1 MSSDPSDKDQTREHE
16 DELKRR
22 NPDERSPEERR
33 QGAGGDGDVTETEEG
48 LLGGVP
54 GALGNKPTG

>member
-16 DELKRR
+16 EELKRR
-22 NPDERSPEERR
+22 NPDERSPEERNR
-33 QGAGGDGDVTETEEG
+33 EGSDLTETEEG
-48 LLGGVP
+48 IIGGVP

>member
-16 DELKRR
+16 QELKRR

-33 QGAGGDGDVTETEEG
+33 GEQPDLGETEEG
-48 LLGGVP
+48 VLGGVA
-54 GALGNKPTG
+54 GARANKPTG

>member
-16 DELKRR
+16 EELKRR
-22 NPDERSPEERR
+22 NPDERSPEERE
-33 QGAGGDGDVTETEEG
+33 GGQSDLTEKEEG
-48 LLGGVP
+48 IIGGVP